1 MTYSLHL
8 CITQPYSEMLLS
20 LVDDDYHRDLPPIL
34 SRSEAQDHKFLSDSN
49 KQLEAEKPCSGAG
62 LVDRVGGPR

>member
-1 MTYSLHL
+1 
-8 CITQPYSEMLLS
+8 MLLS

-34 SRSEAQDHKFLSDSN
+34 SRSEAQDHNKFLSDSS

-62 LVDRVGGPR
+62 LVDRVGSLR